1 MYLFCFYLQT
11 LDFSS
16 IMVHL
21 ADLHRTRS
29 CSQTLRTFVCIVTTL
44 LWQVQVFFFNP
55 NTRADEPA
63 ARVTDIAGFLRIQ
76 NSTDRHYQS
85 IIK

>member
-44 LWQVQVFFFNP
+44 LWQVQVFFF
-55 NTRADEPA
+55 
-63 ARVTDIAGFLRIQ
+63 
-76 NSTDRHYQS
+76 
-85 IIK
+85 